1 MRLISRG
8 LFLVSTQAPEQPSS
22 ADEVR
27 AGARLVRLIPAVQ
40 GFTDTPESKAIEF
53 YPQTIGDKVAQKRAA
68 QAALLVSPRS
78 LMPADREG
86 LKLAVAGR
94 YFPHAAVELL
104 EVFQFLSRDAKP
116 SPRHKDS
123 PSLEERIP
131 PVKGEI
137 KNPDWT
143 SQSPKNRW
151 ITVDFVLHPHPSLLH
166 LSI

>member
-1 MRLISRG
+1 MFV
-8 LFLVSTQAPEQPSS
+8 LFRQS
-22 ADEVR
+22 
-27 AGARLVRLIPAVQ
+27 Q
-40 GFTDTPESKAIEF
+40 GFIDTPESKAIEV

-68 QAALLVSPRS
+68 QAALLVSIRS

-94 YFPHAAVELL
+94 YFPQAAVELR

-116 SPRHKDS
+116 SLRHKDS
-123 PSLEERIP
+123 PSLEERIRP
-131 PVKGEI
+131 LNDEI

-151 ITVDFVLHPHPSLLH
+151 IYRRFRFASTSLIASSKYL
-166 LSI
+166 I